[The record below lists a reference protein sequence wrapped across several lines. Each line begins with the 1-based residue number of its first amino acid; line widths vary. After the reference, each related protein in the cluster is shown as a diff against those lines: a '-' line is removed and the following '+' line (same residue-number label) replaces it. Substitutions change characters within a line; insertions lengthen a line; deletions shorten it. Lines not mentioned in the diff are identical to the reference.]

1 MTSENNLGS
10 WLDKES
16 FRQIVASAPLI
27 SIDLIVRNEVGQVLL
42 GQRLNRPAQGYW
54 FVPGGRVRKDER
66 LAAAFE
72 RLTEDELGIRLSI
85 ATANFLGPF
94 EHFYPDNFSGSDFS
108 THYVVLG
115 YELISSTSLDTLP
128 EEQHSHYQWFTV
140 QELLASEQ
148 VHPHTKLYFLH
159 RNES

>member
-1 MTSENNLGS
+1 MTSENNRGS

-16 FRQIVASAPLI
+16 FRQIVASTPLI
-27 SIDLIVRNEVGQVLL
+27 SIDLIVRNDAGQVLL
-42 GQRLNRPAQGYW
+42 GQRLNRPALGYW

-72 RLTEDELGIRLSI
+72 RLTEDELGIRLLI
-85 ATANFLGPF
+85 ATADFLGPF
-94 EHFYPDNFSGSDFS
+94 EHFYPDNFSGTDFS

-115 YELISSTSLDTLP
+115 YELISGTSLDTLP
-128 EEQHSHYQWFTV
+128 VEQHSHYQWFTV

-148 VHPHTKLYFLH
+148 VHPNTKLYFLH

>member
-85 ATANFLGPF
+85 ATADFLGPF

-128 EEQHSHYQWFTV
+128 EEQHSHYRWFTV
-140 QELLASEQ
+140 PELLASEQ

>member
-1 MTSENNLGS
+1 MTLENNPGS
-10 WLDKES
+10 WLNKDS
-16 FRQIVASAPLI
+16 FRHIVASTPLI
-27 SIDLIVRNEVGQVLL
+27 SIDLIVRNEAGQVLL

-72 RLTEDELGIRLSI
+72 RLTEGELGIRLPITS
-85 ATANFLGPF
+85 ADFLGPF
-94 EHFYPDNFSGSDFS
+94 EHFYPDNFSGTDFS

-115 YELISSTSLDTLP
+115 YEFISCASLDTLH

-140 QELLASEQ
+140 PELLASEQ

>member
-1 MTSENNLGS
+1 MTSGNNLDS

-16 FRQIVASAPLI
+16 FRQIVASTPLI

-72 RLTEDELGIRLSI
+72 RLTEDELGIRLPI
-85 ATANFLGPF
+85 ASADFLGPF
-94 EHFYPDNFSGSDFS
+94 EHFYPDNFSGTDFS

-115 YELISSTSLDTLP
+115 YELISGTSLDTLP
-128 EEQHSHYQWFTV
+128 VEQHSDYQWFTV
-140 QELLASEQ
+140 PELLASEQ

>member
-1 MTSENNLGS
+1 MTSENSAASL
-10 WLDKES
+10 LDTES
-16 FRQIVASAPLI
+16 FRQVVSSTPLI
-27 SIDLIVRNEVGQVLL
+27 AIDLIVRNDAGQVLL

-85 ATANFLGPF
+85 ATADFLGPF
-94 EHFYPDNFSGSDFS
+94 EHFYADNFSGSDFS

-115 YELISSTSLDTLP
+115 YEFLSYADLDSLP
-128 EEQHSHYQWFTV
+128 AEQHGNYRWFTI
-140 QELLASEQ
+140 QELLDSEL
-148 VHPHTKLYFLH
+148 VHPHTKLYFLN
-159 RNES
+159 RN

>member
-1 MTSENNLGS
+1 MTSENNVDS
-10 WLDKES
+10 WLDRES
-16 FRQIVASAPLI
+16 FCHIVASTPLV
-27 SIDLIVRNEVGQVLL
+27 SIDLIVRNEAGQVLL

-85 ATANFLGPF
+85 ATADFLGPF

-140 QELLASEQ
+140 PELLASEQ

>member
-1 MTSENNLGS
+1 MTSENNPGS

-16 FRQIVASAPLI
+16 FRQIVASTPLI
-27 SIDLIVRNEVGQVLL
+27 SIDLIVRNEQGQVLL

-72 RLTEDELGIRLSI
+72 RLTEGELGIRLPITS
-85 ATANFLGPF
+85 ADFLGPF
-94 EHFYPDNFSGSDFS
+94 EHFYPDNFSGTNFS

-115 YELISSTSLDTLP
+115 YELISGTSLDTLP
-128 EEQHSHYQWFTV
+128 VEQHSDYQWFTV
-140 QELLASEQ
+140 PELLASEQ
-148 VHPHTKLYFLH
+148 VHLHTKLYFLH

>member
-16 FRQIVASAPLI
+16 FRQIVASTPLI
-27 SIDLIVRNEVGQVLL
+27 SIDLIVRNQVGQVLL

-72 RLTEDELGIRLSI
+72 RLTEGELGIRLPITS
-85 ATANFLGPF
+85 ADFLGPF
-94 EHFYPDNFSGSDFS
+94 EHFYPDNFSGTDFS

-140 QELLASEQ
+140 QELLASEL

>member
-1 MTSENNLGS
+1 MTSENNLDS

-16 FRQIVASAPLI
+16 FRHIVASTPLI
-27 SIDLIVRNEVGQVLL
+27 AIDLIVRNDAGQVLL

-72 RLTEDELGIRLSI
+72 RLTEDELGIRLPI
-85 ATANFLGPF
+85 ASADFLGPF
-94 EHFYPDNFSGSDFS
+94 EHFYPDNFSGTDFS

-115 YELISSTSLDTLP
+115 YELITSTTLDTLP
-128 EEQHSHYQWFTV
+128 EEQHSHYRWFTV
-140 QELLASEQ
+140 PELLASEQ

>member
-1 MTSENNLGS
+1 MTLENKLANL
-10 WLDKES
+10 LDRET
-16 FRQIVASAPLI
+16 FRQIVAGTPLI
-27 SIDLIVRNEVGQVLL
+27 SIDLIVCNEAGQVLL
-42 GQRLNRPAQGYW
+42 GQRINRPAQGYW

-72 RLTEDELGIRLSI
+72 RLTEGELGIRLPITS
-85 ATANFLGPF
+85 ADFLGPF
-94 EHFYPDNFSGSDFS
+94 EHFYPDNFSGTDFS

-115 YELISSTSLDTLP
+115 YELISGTSLDTLP